1 MIAARKTKMVENLFP
16 QLWWGLEIFPQIKE
30 KLASF
35 WEGLSTKEI
44 FMELLFAIKFPWITF
59 FRNRI
64 GRSFIFFPNIY
75 LVCINQGYWRRWIHL
90 DILHIYRYWLYLRV
104 TPATSEI
111 WQLHEGFSG
120 SAWPS
125 ITLGYISTTV
135 NKISK
140 FFPKVGH
147 WIGGNFALA
156 HLQGLLPCSILLY

>member
-64 GRSFIFFPNIY
+64 GRSFIFFRNIY
-75 LVCINQGYWRRWIHL
+75 LVRINQGYWRRWIHL
-90 DILHIYRYWLYLRV
+90 DILDISILIIFKSYTCNIRNLATTWRLFRFSMTFNYTWIYFNNCK
-104 TPATSEI
+104 
-111 WQLHEGFSG
+111 QNQH
-120 SAWPS
+120 
-125 ITLGYISTTV
+125 
-135 NKISK
+135 
-140 FFPKVGH
+140 FFTRVGH
-147 WIGGNFALA
+147 WVGGSFALT
-156 HLQGLLPCSILLY
+156 HLQGLRPCSILLD